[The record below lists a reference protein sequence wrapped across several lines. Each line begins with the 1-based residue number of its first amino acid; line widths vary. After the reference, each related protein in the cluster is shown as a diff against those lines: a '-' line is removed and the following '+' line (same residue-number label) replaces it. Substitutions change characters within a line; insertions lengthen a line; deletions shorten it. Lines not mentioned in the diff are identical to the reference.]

1 MFINDSDFDKL
12 FDNYLIMNIEIIAFD
27 KHYSKDFYHL
37 NIEWLQ
43 TYFYVE
49 AFDEE
54 VLSKPEQY
62 IIDKGG
68 HIFFAIL
75 DNKILGTVALMPTTS
90 ERIFELTKMAVLPNQ
105 RGLKIGQKLMQY
117 CIDFAKDNNFEGLML
132 YSNTKLENAIY
143 IYRKYGFVEL
153 PVEVNSPYKR
163 ANIKM
168 VLEFN
173 P

>member
-1 MFINDSDFDKL
+1 METIEIVDFDPK
-12 FDNYLIMNIEIIAFD
+12 FAI
-27 KHYSKDFYHL
+27 DFYNL

-49 AFDEE
+49 PFDEE
-54 VLSKPEQY
+54 VLSKPEVY
-62 IIDKGG
+62 IIAKGG
-68 HIFFAIL
+68 HIFFVKKESI
-75 DNKILGTVALMPTTS
+75 IIGTVALMPTKT
-90 ERIFELTKMAVLPNQ
+90 EGIFELTKMAVLPNS

-117 CIDFAKDNNFEGLML
+117 CIDFAKSQKFKGLML

-153 PVEVNSPYKR
+153 QVEENSPYKR

-168 VLEFN
+168 ELKFL
-173 P
+173 